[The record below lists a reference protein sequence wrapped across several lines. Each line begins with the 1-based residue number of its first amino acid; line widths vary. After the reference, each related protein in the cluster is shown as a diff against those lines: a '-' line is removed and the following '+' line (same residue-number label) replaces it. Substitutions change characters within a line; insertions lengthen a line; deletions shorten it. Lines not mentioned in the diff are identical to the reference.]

1 MSSDCG
7 FSARGSHRHVA
18 QFYDDDGELAGD
30 VAGDLAGAIAEG
42 GTAVIVATP
51 ARRAGFEARLAAD
64 GVDIAAARHR
74 GALTGLDAA
83 WLVRRLTR
91 EDRIDRPAFDACLR
105 PAIQAAAQAAG
116 PVRVYGEAVA
126 LLWAVGQVNAALEL
140 EDLWNGLGREMPFSL
155 YCGYPRQLVEST
167 RHPGPGG
174 EVCRQHTSLIG
185 YPPAGRAD
193 LMIAAGPAA
202 GAPGANATRAFA
214 GTLDEPR
221 AARRFVLGMLAPWRG
236 EQLFMDSALV
246 VTELATNAVRH
257 AGSAFRVSLVLRGGR
272 SGSAWMT
279 VFRSARPGGTRDCL
293 PGPATGWAWSRPWRP
308 AGAPRGAPA
317 GRPSGLS
324 CPCVANK
331 VASWSGRAGART
343 GFSWAAV
350 TMCAGSA
357 LAAARPGQ
365 PGSRAASRL
374 TRPDA
379 SCAERRCGQE
389 AAASVRSSARVSRWL
404 RPGSSP
410 TPKMMGHSS
419 VTPAS
424 ASPPSCFSIPAS
436 VPVTARP
443 PGDATPSRFSSLA

>member
-30 VAGDLAGAIAEG
+30 VAGYLAGAIAEG

-246 VTELATNAVRH
+246 VTELATNAVRR
-257 AGSAFRVSLVLRGGR
+257 AGSAFRVSLVLRGGTIR
-272 SGSAWMT
+272 ISVDDSLPLGPPGGDPGLP
-279 VFRSARPGGTRDCL
+279 ARPGH
-293 PGPATGWAWSRPWRP
+293 GWAWSRPWRP

-357 LAAARPGQ
+357 LAAAGQ

-389 AAASVRSSARVSRWL
+389 AAASVRSSARVSRGL
-404 RPGSSP
+404 TPGIVAHTEDDGP
-410 TPKMMGHSS
+410 
-419 VTPAS
+419 
-424 ASPPSCFSIPAS
+424 
-436 VPVTARP
+436 
-443 PGDATPSRFSSLA
+443 